1 MTIYYIF
8 IAIAMLN
15 FPNYDPLTMTIS
27 MLGTKSS
34 SSFFFTIG
42 ILVVVGTMFYLLVI
56 LSPIIQDLFHNQ
68 IRKFKWI
75 FVIYSSMLICF
86 IGVVIFPSSGN
97 TSTIHYI
104 IAVAL
109 FILMAVGT
117 SWTSKLAHQVLPNW
131 NKRISELGYICSA
144 SVVSLFF
151 LLLVWEYGPFMQKIT
166 IILFNIWVI
175 VTTYEFQKTSLA

>member
-1 MTIYYIF
+1 MSFKLWYRISNSLKLAIIGMTIYYIF

-151 LLLVWEYGPFMQKIT
+151 LLLV
-166 IILFNIWVI
+166 
-175 VTTYEFQKTSLA
+175 